1 MPPKSM
7 LAENDMW
14 DIYIVPYVVTI
25 DELGHGDGE
34 QDAVEGVA
42 GGGHAGKESCRAEPR
57 PVRREL
63 RGQRSLLH
71 IIELKSRK
79 I

>member
-14 DIYIVPYVVTI
+14 DTYIIPYVVSI
-25 DELGHGDGE
+25 DELGHVDGE

-42 GGGHAGKESCRAEPR
+42 GGGHAGKESCRGRASPR
-57 PVRREL
+57 APGAATAAAPSTYNRT
-63 RGQRSLLH
+63 
-71 IIELKSRK
+71 
-79 I
+79 

>member
-1 MPPKSM
+1 M

-14 DIYIVPYVVTI
+14 DTYIIPYVVSI

-42 GGGHAGKESCRAEPR
+42 GGGRAGQSLAPCAGSCDGSGPFY
-57 PVRREL
+57 V
-63 RGQRSLLH
+63 
-71 IIELKSRK
+71 
-79 I
+79 

>member
-1 MPPKSM
+1 M

-14 DIYIVPYVVTI
+14 DPYIVPYVVTI

-34 QDAVEGVA
+34 QDAVEGV
-42 GGGHAGKESCRAEPR
+42 GWRRPR
-57 PVRREL
+57 RERIMPAMHREL
-63 RGQRSLLH
+63 RRQRFLLR

-79 I
+79 ILKNRRN

>member
-14 DIYIVPYVVTI
+14 DPYIVPYVVTI

-42 GGGHAGKESCRAEPR
+42 GGGHAGKESCRPCTGSCDGSG
-57 PVRREL
+57 PFYV
-63 RGQRSLLH
+63 
-71 IIELKSRK
+71 
-79 I
+79 